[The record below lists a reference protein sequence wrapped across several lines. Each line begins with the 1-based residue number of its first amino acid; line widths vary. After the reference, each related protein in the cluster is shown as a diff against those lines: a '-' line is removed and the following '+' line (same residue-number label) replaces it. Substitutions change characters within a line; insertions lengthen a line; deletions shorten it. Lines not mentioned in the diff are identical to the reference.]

1 MSPEMN
7 PDFLSVFLS
16 TVYMGIA
23 YTGLLTSRM
32 KIRYYV
38 ILFIWL
44 FTLYWGPD
52 IYWGQLCTFLLV
64 AGCSL
69 IIYLGCR
76 KNLLDLVFALTG
88 HLLLIFI
95 NHICTIPLS
104 MMGKS
109 IPYLISHRTINIF
122 YFVMILTNFPILRL
136 LRRYFIL
143 PRLPILSACPKKL
156 LLCLLA
162 EIYTGLALMTTN
174 FIYGEAL
181 SYPTEVLSLNGL
193 IISVFT
199 LITVLIFCNMYDIL
213 KKNHE
218 LTLQQAQSAIMQD
231 YARRMESLYEE
242 IRAFR
247 HDQRNILATMQH
259 YIDEENTEGLKEYFH
274 KTILRG
280 APVLSDD
287 GFTLG
292 RLHRLE
298 DDAVKSLLYTK
309 AVAILNHEISFELEI
324 AEKVP
329 LLPMDSLTLCR
340 ILGILLDNALEASL
354 DSAEKLLRI
363 AIVTTD
369 TAVLFSITNSTRP
382 LPVPVSSLLKRGYS
396 SKEGHEGIG
405 LATAATLLDR
415 IPQADLSIKYEQG
428 DTSFYQILEIQRND
442 DKK

>member
-1 MSPEMN
+1 MN
-7 PDFLSVFLS
+7 LEILSLFLS
-16 TVYMGIA
+16 TVYMGIG
-23 YTGLLTSRM
+23 YTGLLPVRM
-32 KIRYYV
+32 KTRYYV
-38 ILFIWL
+38 ILFIY
-44 FTLYWGPD
+44 LYAL
-52 IYWGQLCTFLLV
+52 YLLSVLYLGQWCTIPLV
-64 AGCSL
+64 MGCSL
-69 IIYLGCR
+69 IIYLGCQ
-76 KNLLDLVFALTG
+76 KALLNIAFSLTG
-88 HLLLIFI
+88 HLILILI
-95 NHICTIPLS
+95 NHTFTIPLS
-104 MMGKS
+104 IMGKS
-109 IPYLISHRTINIF
+109 IPYLRENREIAF
-122 YFVMILTNFPILRL
+122 LLVLILTIFIALRL

-405 LATAATLLDR
+405 LATAAALLDR

>member
-1 MSPEMN
+1 MSL
-7 PDFLSVFLS
+7 LSAILS
-16 TVYMGIA
+16 GNYMIIG
-23 YTGLLTSRM
+23 YTGLLPVRM
-32 KIRYYV
+32 KPIFYLSLYSY
-38 ILFIWL
+38 LFILYYYLGAYLGQWL
-44 FTLYWGPD
+44 TIPL
-52 IYWGQLCTFLLV
+52 IL
-64 AGCSL
+64 GCSL
-69 IIYLGCR
+69 IVYLGCHR
-76 KNLLDLVFALTG
+76 NILHLTLSLTG
-88 HLLLIFI
+88 YLLLILIDHFFM
-95 NHICTIPLS
+95 IPLS
-104 MMGKS
+104 VMGKS
-109 IPYLISHRTINIF
+109 LLYLHEHYEVTV
-122 YFVMILTNFPILRL
+122 YLVLILTIFIALRL

-442 DKK
+442 NKK